1 MSFLASGRGS
11 LLRVL
16 PTGRHRPPPQGG
28 YAACFRRCKVHSL
41 LDGVED
47 VAESAAEPQRPPVSL
62 AKSLASLAEE
72 STVVSQR
79 QRNPLS
85 RMERKR
91 LTELRIKKRVKAQF
105 LNGKFHDLMVNV
117 VASSDT
123 LEDAYDI
130 VRLNSNL
137 DLASARDDVCLS
149 SLAEQLRTAAF
160 DVRANVYAVV
170 AKRREGGRL
179 VLPRLNLRIIQE
191 AVRVVLEVVY
201 RPHFSKISHGCRSGR
216 GHQSALRFIS
226 NEIGVPDWCFTIP
239 MYKEV
244 DINVFSKIIYLIQE
258 KIDDEQLV
266 TFMQHMFD
274 AEVINLVFGGFPK
287 GHGLPQEGALAP
299 ILMNIYLDS
308 FDHEV
313 FRICMRHEGL
323 GSEAADVSDNQES
336 NLRRWFR
343 SQISGIKDMEEN
355 INAQTDRP
363 LKTRLYACRYM
374 DEIFVAVVG
383 SRDAAEDIKSEMIA
397 YLRNTLYL
405 EVDDRLYLMPVRG
418 NSRGLQ
424 FAGTLVRVT
433 TKESDVL
440 KAVHKLKEKIRLF
453 ASQKQEIWDAMNLRL
468 GKKWLAYGLRR
479 VKESEIKSLGLSTP
493 LLDHVAQFRKEGMKT
508 DHWFKTLL
516 KVWMQDIN
524 AKREANESML
534 LSKYIAEPALPQDL
548 KDAFSKFQKQAKDYI
563 SSETA
568 ATEALL
574 SSLKNKE
581 SAITCTDGVVI
592 KIHAPLIYIQKCL
605 HRYGLINLEGFPKH
619 VSALVLQDDEL
630 IISWFAGIIQRWM
643 RWFSEVDNFKEL
655 KLMLVECVR
664 KSCIRTL
671 SAKYRMYEKITEKRF
686 ELDDYGIP
694 MVEDFEAIMAPIESS
709 SLVCTDEALMY
720 GISSS
725 GLFVLTLSRVR
736 VPSRQLNCFVMGCQ
750 SASPSMYVLHVKE
763 RQRFPGWR
771 TGFSSSIHNSL
782 DGRRVGLCT
791 QHVKA
796 LYLGHVSLQSVDF
809 GVLIR

>member
-1 MSFLASGRGS
+1 MSFLASGRGRI
-11 LLRVL
+11 LRVL
-16 PTGRHRPPPQGG
+16 PSVRQRPPPQGS
-28 YAACFRRCKVHSL
+28 YAACFRRCKVHFSL
-41 LDGVED
+41 DEVENA
-47 VAESAAEPQRPPVSL
+47 AEGADEPQRQPVSL
-62 AKSLASLAEE
+62 AKSLAFLTEE
-72 STVVSQR
+72 SVVADQR
-79 QRNPLS
+79 QRKPLS

-91 LTELRIKKRVKAQF
+91 LAELRIKKRVKAQY

-117 VASSDT
+117 VASTDT

-130 VRLNSNL
+130 VRLNSNV
-137 DLASARDDVCLS
+137 DLASARDDVCFAA
-149 SLAEQLRTAAF
+149 LAEQLRGGEF
-160 DVRANVYAVV
+160 DVRANVYAVI

-191 AVRVVLEVVY
+191 AVRLVLEVVY

-216 GHQSALRFIS
+216 GYQSALRFIS
-226 NEIGVPDWCFTIP
+226 NEIGLPDWCFTIP

-244 DINVFSKIIYLIQE
+244 DTNVFSKIISLIHE
-258 KIDDEQLV
+258 KIIDDQLV
-266 TFMQHMFD
+266 AFMQNMFD

-287 GHGLPQEGALAP
+287 GHGLPQEGVLSP
-299 ILMNIYLDS
+299 ILMNIYLGC
-308 FDHEV
+308 FDHEL

-323 GSEAADVSDNQES
+323 GSEATDVSDNQES

-343 SQISGIKDMEEN
+343 SQLKDREEN
-355 INAQTDRP
+355 SDGQTDRL

-383 SRDAAEDIKSEMIA
+383 SRDAAEGIKSEMVA
-397 YLRNTLYL
+397 YLRKSLYL
-405 EVDDRLYLMPVRG
+405 EVDDRLYLMPVRR
-418 NSRGLQ
+418 NSQGLQ
-424 FAGTLVRVT
+424 FAGMMVRVT
-433 TKESDVL
+433 TKESAAL
-440 KAVHKLKEKIRLF
+440 KAVHKLKEKVRLF

-468 GKKWLAYGLRR
+468 GKKWLAYGLKR

-493 LLDHVAQFRKEGMKT
+493 LLDHISQFRKEGMKT

-524 AKREANESML
+524 AKNEANENVL

-548 KDAFSKFQKQAKDYI
+548 KDAFNNFQKQAKDYI

-581 SAITCTDGVVI
+581 SIITRIDGVVI
-592 KIHAPLIYIQKCL
+592 KIHAPVSYIQKCL
-605 HRYGLINLEGFPKH
+605 NRYGLINLEGFPKH

-630 IISWFAGIIQRWM
+630 IISWFAGITQRWM
-643 RWFSEVDNFKEL
+643 RWFSEVDNFEEIQI
-655 KLMLVECVR
+655 MLVECVR

-686 ELDDYGIP
+686 ELDNYGIP
-694 MVEDFEAIMAPIESS
+694 MVEDFEAMMAPLESS
-709 SLVCTDEALMY
+709 SLVCTDEALLY

-725 GLFVLTLSRVR
+725 GVFVLTLSRVR
-736 VPSRQLNCFVMGCQ
+736 VPARQFNCFIMGCQ

-763 RQRFPGWR
+763 KQRFPGWR
-771 TGFSSSIHNSL
+771 TGFSSSIHGSL
-782 DGRRVGLCT
+782 HGRRVGLCT
-791 QHVKA
+791 QHVKD
-796 LYLGHVSLQSVDF
+796 LYLGHISLQSVDF

>member
-1 MSFLASGRGS
+1 MSFLAPGRGR

-16 PTGRHRPPPQGG
+16 PTRRHRLPPPQGSGG
-28 YAACFRRCKVHSL
+28 YAACFRRCKAHFL

-47 VAESAAEPQRPPVSL
+47 AVEGAAEPQQPPVSL
-62 AKSLASLAEE
+62 AKSLASLTEE
-72 STVVSQR
+72 SAVAAQR
-79 QRNPLS
+79 QRKPLL

-91 LTELRIKKRVKAQF
+91 LAELRIKKRVKAQY
-105 LNGKFHDLMVNV
+105 LNGKFHDLMANV
-117 VASSDT
+117 VASTDT

-130 VRLNSNL
+130 VRLNSNI
-137 DLASARDDVCLS
+137 DMSSVRDDVCFAT
-149 SLAEQLRTAAF
+149 LAELLRTGEF

-170 AKRREGGRL
+170 AKRRDGGRL

-226 NEIGVPDWCFTIP
+226 NEIGIPDWCFTIP
-239 MYKEV
+239 MHKEI
-244 DINVFSKIIYLIQE
+244 DRNVLSKIICLIQE
-258 KIDDEQLV
+258 KIDDNQLV

-287 GHGLPQEGALAP
+287 GHGLPQEGVLAP

-336 NLRRWFR
+336 NLRHWFR
-343 SQISGIKDMEEN
+343 SQISGLKDREEN
-355 INAQTDRP
+355 SDNQTDYP
-363 LKTRLYACRYM
+363 LKTKLYACRYM

-383 SRDAAEDIKSEMIA
+383 SRDIAEDIKSEMIT
-397 YLRNTLYL
+397 YLRKTLFL
-405 EVDDRLYLMPVRG
+405 EVDDRLYLMPVRS

-424 FAGTLVRVT
+424 FAGSMVRVT
-433 TKESDVL
+433 TKESAAL
-440 KAVHKLKEKIRLF
+440 KAVHKLKEK
-453 ASQKQEIWDAMNLRL
+453 
-468 GKKWLAYGLRR
+468 
-479 VKESEIKSLGLSTP
+479 
-493 LLDHVAQFRKEGMKT
+493 
-508 DHWFKTLL
+508 
-516 KVWMQDIN
+516 DIN
-524 AKREANESML
+524 AKREADESIL
-534 LSKYIAEPALPQDL
+534 LSKYIAEPSLPQDL
-548 KDAFSKFQKQAKDYI
+548 KDAFNNFQKQAKDYI

-581 SAITCTDGVVI
+581 SAITCTDGAVI
-592 KIHAPLIYIQKCL
+592 KIHAPISYIHKCL
-605 HRYGLINLEGFPKH
+605 NRYGLINLEGFPKH

-694 MVEDFEAIMAPIESS
+694 MAEDFEAIMAPLESS
-709 SLVCTDEALMY
+709 SSVCTDEALMY

-736 VPSRQLNCFVMGCQ
+736 VPSRQFDCFVMGCQ
-750 SASPSMYVLHVKE
+750 SASLSMYVLHVKE
-763 RQRFPGWR
+763 RQRFPGFR
-771 TGFSSSIHNSL
+771 TGFSSSIHGSL

-791 QHVKA
+791 QHVKD
-796 LYLGHVSLQSVDF
+796 LYLGHISLQSVDF
-809 GVLIR
+809 GVLIDDSNKIP